1 MIFFLKSSSNFNDAI
16 IKYLDLKKKSINDKN
31 GIHINSE
38 SPIYP
43 IGFNSNA
50 LEKSPLIN

>member
-16 IKYLDLKKKSINDKN
+16 IKYLDFKKKSINDKN